1 MQIGLKKA
9 GETKIHLCHQS
20 TWWCNY
26 SEHYNRSQRQR
37 SNRAGR
43 EVQVSCA
50 QPWKVLIMMMM
61 LRLPPK
67 RDAGCWKLDI
77 PLKCS
82 IIDCSNGSRA
92 WEFINLHVRPICVT
106 QFECQ
111 KVKFQTKTQNT
122 HSGLDD
128 NVADRYFMFPRK
140 HITIFIFI
148 KVQKGRQTV
157 PEVQCTCK

>member
-1 MQIGLKKA
+1 MHLCRSGWD
-9 GETKIHLCHQS
+9 GSETKIHLCHQS

-37 SNRAGR
+37 SNGAGR

-92 WEFINLHVRPICVT
+92 WEFINLHVRPIFVT

-122 HSGLDD
+122 QGARRQCSRLKLYVPAKTHNNIYLHYSQGGQTGSSGSAVYL
-128 NVADRYFMFPRK
+128 
-140 HITIFIFI
+140 
-148 KVQKGRQTV
+148 
-157 PEVQCTCK
+157 

>member
-1 MQIGLKKA
+1 MQIGLKRQA
-9 GETKIHLCHQS
+9 
-20 TWWCNY
+20 
-26 SEHYNRSQRQR
+26 RQR
-37 SNRAGR
+37 FICVISQLDGVITASITTGANGKRSRQGSSS
-43 EVQVSCA
+43 VLCA
-50 QPWKVLIMMMM
+50 TVKSVNNDD
-61 LRLPPK
+61 
-67 RDAGCWKLDI
+67 DAEATAETGCWKLDI

-92 WEFINLHVRPICVT
+92 WEFINLHVRPIFVT

-111 KVKFQTKTQNT
+111 KVKFQTKTQRT

-148 KVQKGRQTV
+148 TVREGRQTV